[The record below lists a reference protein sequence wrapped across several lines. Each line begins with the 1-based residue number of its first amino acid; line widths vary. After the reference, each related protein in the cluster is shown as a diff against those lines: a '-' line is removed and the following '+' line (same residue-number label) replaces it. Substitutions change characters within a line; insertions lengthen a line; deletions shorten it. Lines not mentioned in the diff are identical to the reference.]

1 MSDDILSDD
10 ASDEDKPKKQK
21 TRGSKKRG
29 MKEHIQEML
38 ADLRVPDDDVRE
50 EKVRWGGWAYA
61 PESDG
66 SINRGLVR
74 NIVGKGSCR
83 QIDLVC
89 EGHEKETFLYD
100 SDQVFPTREQAAAYF
115 RSIR

>member
-1 MSDDILSDD
+1 MSDD

-21 TRGSKKRG
+21 TRVRKKTG

-38 ADLRVPDDDVRE
+38 ADLRVPDDDVRR
-50 EKVRWGGWAYA
+50 KGKMGWAYA

-74 NIVGKGSCR
+74 NIVGKRSFR

-89 EGHEKETFLYD
+89 EGHEKETF
-100 SDQVFPTREQAAAYF
+100 TIKYF
-115 RSIR
+115 QLASRLLLILGQDNRSSINQ